1 MAKNSSNNEGK
12 KNTFSFE
19 VREKLLEN
27 NKNSGKTQGKKK
39 YRTAVNPAS
48 VSFVDFEKV
57 NFSWVD
63 GCWIYVVFYFE
74 YFSCHCS

>member
-1 MAKNSSNNEGK
+1 MVKNSS

-27 NKNSGKTQGKKK
+27 NKNSGKTQGKIK

-48 VSFVDFEKV
+48 VSIVDFEQLNV
-57 NFSWVD
+57 SWV
-63 GCWIYVVFYFE
+63 GG
-74 YFSCHCS
+74 